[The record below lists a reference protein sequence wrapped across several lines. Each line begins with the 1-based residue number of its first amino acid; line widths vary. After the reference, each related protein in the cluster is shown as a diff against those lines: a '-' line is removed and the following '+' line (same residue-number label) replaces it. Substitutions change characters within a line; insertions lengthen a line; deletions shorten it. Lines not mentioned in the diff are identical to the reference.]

1 MSDDII
7 STINYKESNPI
18 YQKIKNKFTQ
28 KLKDKYQCE
37 DYDIIVDYIFQC
49 VFKNKL
55 KKLGCIEK
63 MKKIFNN
70 KSEYMMNY
78 LWKITKDAENGQEE
92 SDSESDDNDT
102 NTNYKRKRDRSRSH
116 ERKKPKNKFDLD
128 NYNNY
133 PPPPMIPKGFYPPK
147 GRYGGTMMPFG
158 GVYPPY
164 MMPPP
169 PIKKR

>member
-1 MSDDII
+1 MTDDII

-18 YQKIKNKFTQ
+18 YRKIKNKFTQ

-37 DYDIIVDYIFQC
+37 DYDKIVDYVFQY

-55 KKLGCIEK
+55 KKIECISK
-63 MKKIFNN
+63 MEKIFNN
-70 KSEYMMNY
+70 KTEYMMNY
-78 LWKITKDAENGQEE
+78 LWKITKDAENLQGE

-102 NTNYKRKRDRSRSH
+102 NKYYKRKRDRSRSYD
-116 ERKKPKNKFDLD
+116 RKEPKNKFDLD

-133 PPPPMIPKGFYPPK
+133 PPRMIPKGFYPPK
-147 GRYGGTMMPFG
+147 GRYGGSIMPLG

-164 MMPPP
+164 MVTP